1 MKRIVIA
8 DDSGTARMMI
18 RRCLEIIG
26 LAETEFVEAENGKE
40 GLTMVKQA
48 PTDLLISD
56 LNMPIMDGETLLKWV
71 KASPKLGDLPV
82 LIITSA
88 GNPAKSKQLLEM
100 GAYSVINKPINPAML
115 SEVLAPLLNSEEG

>member
-26 LAETEFVEAENGKE
+26 LQDATFEEAENGRE
-40 GLTMVKQA
+40 ALTLVKKTA
-48 PTDLLISD
+48 TDLLVSD
-56 LNMPIMDGETLLKWV
+56 LNMPIMDGEALLQWV
-71 KASPKLGDLPV
+71 KASPKLVDLPV

-88 GNPAKSKQLLEM
+88 GNPAKSEQLREM
-100 GAYSVINKPINPAML
+100 GAFAVINKPINPAIL
-115 SEVLAPLLNSEEG
+115 SEVLAPLLDNVKG

>member
-26 LAETEFVEAENGKE
+26 LMDAEFAEAENGKE
-40 GLTMVKQA
+40 ALTLVKQA
-48 PTDLLISD
+48 ETDLLVSD
-56 LNMPIMDGETLLKWV
+56 LNMPVMDGEALLKWV
-71 KASPKLGDLPV
+71 KASPKLVDLPV

-88 GNPAKSKQLLEM
+88 GNQAKSEQLLEM
-100 GAYSVINKPINPAML
+100 GAFSVVNKPVNPAVL
-115 SEVLAPLLNSEEG
+115 SEVLTPLLDREEN

>member
-8 DDSGTARMMI
+8 DDSSTARMMI

-26 LAETEFVEAENGKE
+26 LTDAEFAEAENGKE
-40 GLTMVKQA
+40 ALTLVKQT
-48 PTDLLISD
+48 PTDLLVSD

-71 KASPKLGDLPV
+71 KASPKLVDLPV

-88 GNPAKSKQLLEM
+88 GNQAKSDKLLDM
-100 GAYSVINKPINPAML
+100 GAFAVLNKPVNPAML
-115 SEVLAPLLNSEEG
+115 STALTPLLGNKDM

>member
-26 LAETEFVEAENGKE
+26 LQDATFEEAENGRE
-40 GLTMVKQA
+40 ALALVKKTA
-48 PTDLLISD
+48 TDLLVSD
-56 LNMPIMDGETLLKWV
+56 LNMPIMDGEALLQWV
-71 KASPKLGDLPV
+71 KASPKLVDLPV

-88 GNPAKSKQLLEM
+88 GNPAKSDQLREM
-100 GAYSVINKPINPAML
+100 GAFAVINKPINPAIL
-115 SEVLAPLLNSEEG
+115 SEVLAPLLDNVKG